1 MFSDWFIVNSKS
13 MMYTPVCRNVF
24 LQTMTKVFIWKTLC
38 YQLLN
43 IVYINICILIFSLN
57 KFTAISLYLYASVA
71 FSFFFNS
78 EGGAVYIR
86 WGRKSCPEGTQLV
99 YTGIKYMIDVFI
111 IKHTHTH
118 THINTYVA
126 KSSLYV

>member
-1 MFSDWFIVNSKS
+1 MHLLHFLFFS
-13 MMYTPVCRNVF
+13 
-24 LQTMTKVFIWKTLC
+24 
-38 YQLLN
+38 
-43 IVYINICILIFSLN
+43 
-57 KFTAISLYLYASVA
+57 
-71 FSFFFNS
+71 NS